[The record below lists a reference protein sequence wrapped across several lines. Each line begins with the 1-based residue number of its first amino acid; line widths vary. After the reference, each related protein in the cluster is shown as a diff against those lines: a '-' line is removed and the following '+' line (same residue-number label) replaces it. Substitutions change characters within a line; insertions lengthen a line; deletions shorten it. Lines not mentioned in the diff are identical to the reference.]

1 MRPLHDVTQQLES
14 SVDLKAPCAAA
25 FEHLDD
31 FTKFGEHM
39 MRSSWMMA
47 GSAMRYEFDDARGRA
62 RGATVRMLGSFLGL
76 CLQIDEPGVSPSSA
90 PRHLAPHP
98 KWITSERAP
107 VS

>member
-1 MRPLHDVTQQLES
+1 MAAGLRRRRRCYFHEG
-14 SVDLKAPCAAA
+14 VDAEGRFAP
-25 FEHLDD
+25 
-31 FTKFGEHM
+31 GVYM

-47 GSAMRYEFDDARGRA
+47 GSEMRYEFDDARGRA

-76 CLQIDEPGVSPSSA
+76 CLQIDEPGVSPSNA

-98 KWITSERAP
+98 KWITSERAL